1 MLFTLLA
8 NSRAPA
14 PRMMCEGKVAQYPA
28 PELSPTDVVASQIS
42 ALQAADSAPTQLNQ
56 RPAQV
61 LSRVAYAD
69 ATLKH
74 AQTSAPSASRRRRES
89 GPLEK

>member
-1 MLFTLLA
+1 MTMLDTNYRRATRRHRAMLFTLLA

-56 RPAQV
+56 KPAQV
-61 LSRVAYAD
+61 
-69 ATLKH
+69 
-74 AQTSAPSASRRRRES
+74 
-89 GPLEK
+89 